1 MGSSHALV
9 LNEIVEE
16 LLEVRVE
23 VRDVPVLAHEREHL
37 PVRVRA
43 APEVPG
49 VSRDVEAA
57 ENLVADGLDT
67 ELPVSSSPAYARN
80 ATYPP
85 RPDSQIML

>member
-1 MGSSHALV
+1 MCDRSARLT
-9 LNEIVEE
+9 EE
-16 LLEVRVE
+16 LVKVRVK
-23 VRDVPVLAHEREHL
+23 VPHFAGGDDEREDL

-43 APEVPG
+43 TPEVPG

-67 ELPVSSSPAYARN
+67 ELPVSSSPIYARN